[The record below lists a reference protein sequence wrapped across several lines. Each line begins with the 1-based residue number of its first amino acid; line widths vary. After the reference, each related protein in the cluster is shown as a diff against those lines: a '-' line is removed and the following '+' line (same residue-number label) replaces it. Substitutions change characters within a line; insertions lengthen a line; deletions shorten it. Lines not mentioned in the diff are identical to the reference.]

1 MGKMFNTLVLSGL
14 SSIILLLFDGSGALS
29 IIGRLF
35 LAPQTSWGN
44 FLSNALTT
52 ALGGFSLLGG
62 AAIIIGAVVIKQ
74 DWLVR
79 AGLFTVLVSWVEAPF
94 IAMWQFMASK
104 ILTEATCTNS
114 YTCFQFANGA
124 TSGGMIVAGL
134 VLGPIMLY
142 ALWACWSY
150 IWSPESSG

>member
-1 MGKMFNTLVLSGL
+1 MGKMFNTLVMSGIA
-14 SSIILLLFDGSGALS
+14 SIVLLIFDGNGALS
-29 IIGRLF
+29 VMGKLF
-35 LAPQTSWGN
+35 LAPQTNWGT
-44 FLSNALTT
+44 FLSGTLTT
-52 ALGGFSLLGG
+52 ALGGLSILGG

-79 AGLFTVLVSWVEAPF
+79 AGLFTVITSWIEAPF
-94 IAMWQFMASK
+94 ISLWQFIASK
-104 ILTEATCTNS
+104 ILTETTCTNS

-134 VLGPIMLY
+134 IIGPIMLY
-142 ALWACWSY
+142 ALWAAWSY